1 MSWNKRDSVGSSHT
15 RAARMGEVQ
24 FVRALC
30 LLLAF
35 LPFVA
40 LAEGESQLAIGPL
53 HLMLSSGWRTTG
65 NSQHQESHGP
75 DGQTIIATFAAIVP
89 GSVPDPAAKVLETAR
104 EFAKNGMPGLAEKN
118 GKVLRPVTESPLA
131 DSRVE
136 FSAVSAGK
144 RMFRDY
150 YFIQYLLTGKQ
161 GMVYLTVEGYG
172 DAAKAA
178 SSFDE
183 VLAGQQWVE

>member
-1 MSWNKRDSVGSSHT
+1 MSWNKRNSVGSSHT
-15 RAARMGEVQ
+15 RAARMGEVK

-104 EFAKNGMPGLAEKN
+104 MFAHDRMPAL
-118 GKVLRPVTESPLA
+118 P
-131 DSRVE
+131 
-136 FSAVSAGK
+136 K
-144 RMFRDY
+144 RM
-150 YFIQYLLTGKQ
+150 
-161 GMVYLTVEGYG
+161 
-172 DAAKAA
+172 AKC
-178 SSFDE
+178 S
-183 VLAGQQWVE
+183 VR